1 MATVIEQLNW
11 SQRVNNELDSSRTW
25 QKNWS
30 VLYGGA
36 QSIPE
41 QVGNSFHL
49 FYMHQERTAASCELT
64 SDPRKAA
71 LRCSR
76 TQLTAATIA
85 CHCIGALTHN
95 VHRRSQTLKANLR
108 PAQEL
113 L

>member
-41 QVGNSFHL
+41 QVGNSF
-49 FYMHQERTAASCELT
+49 
-64 SDPRKAA
+64 
-71 LRCSR
+71 
-76 TQLTAATIA
+76 
-85 CHCIGALTHN
+85 
-95 VHRRSQTLKANLR
+95 
-108 PAQEL
+108 EL
-113 L
+113 LSYAIEEDDCTTAT